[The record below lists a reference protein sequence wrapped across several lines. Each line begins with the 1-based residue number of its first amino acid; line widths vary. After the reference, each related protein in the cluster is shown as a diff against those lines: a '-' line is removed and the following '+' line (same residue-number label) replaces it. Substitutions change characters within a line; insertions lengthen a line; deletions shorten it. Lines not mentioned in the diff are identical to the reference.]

1 MLLLFSHAL
10 FWCSEMVQPCFFC
23 QILKCCFYNHSL
35 PLHKKW
41 SLPLRISPGNVTKS
55 AGKLTLKTP
64 ERCQRHSSD
73 AFIANIEQISNFTN
87 CSSLSIVDFVQV
99 NAGWNISDSIFLI
112 KPILDDVLSILEV
125 DNYNL

>member
-1 MLLLFSHAL
+1 M
-10 FWCSEMVQPCFFC
+10 
-23 QILKCCFYNHSL
+23 
-35 PLHKKW
+35 
-41 SLPLRISPGNVTKS
+41 TKS
-55 AGKLTLKTP
+55 AEKLTLKTP

-125 DNYNL
+125 DNYNLLNEPATRFGNNWMSDIFIIIPNKLIKSLYCVYYF